1 MAKTRV
7 FRGNVD
13 TCRFLSSGW
22 TNRRENPRNFV
33 LKFRD
38 DGNCRRRC
46 RRNWSRKTAEFP
58 ANARIIGLKE
68 SNNRRNDDVEVKRE
82 GKYCVSARAAALF
95 IVWFMM
101 IDRRVDNGV
110 EHERRPWQS
119 KIKFL
124 GLGSTKLDIT
134 CVQMSTFFFCS
145 SPWQRSFVMEL
156 MAGRTLSIGRN
167 LNIGKKWSA
176 ASSEFEYS
184 KEIISR
190 IQRFSTDLTLNLS
203 KRFNVSADLHLIC
216 ISNAKLTR
224 TEIKCGAICFLF
236 FWQAKS
242 RTDAIGRNVSGVSR
256 APTSWRATTANTR
269 APSRSA
275 ARCASA
281 ASPVPITWRCT
292 WSATCPKVPSERRHM
307 RRGPVTLLYF
317 ECVSSS
323 CNQCKFHAKIYA
335 NVGFWALYTLSA
347 DNAKT
352 PSTNL

>member
-7 FRGNVD
+7 FRG
-13 TCRFLSSGW
+13 LGW

-156 MAGRTLSIGRN
+156 MAGRTLSIGQN
-167 LNIGKKWSA
+167 LNIWKKLSA
-176 ASSEFEYS
+176 ASKDFPPTWRW
-184 KEIISR
+184 IC
-190 IQRFSTDLTLNLS
+190 QNFLS
-203 KRFNVSADLHLIC
+203 HFNVSADLHLIC

-224 TEIKCGAICFLF
+224 AEIKCGAICFLF

-317 ECVSSS
+317 ECVSST